1 MFCFEYVWDQSHA
14 CLSGSYGTGPIATGY
29 LSTLGL
35 HRTSMIAF
43 KYGVPCCFERIVI
56 FYSLG
61 TTPNI
66 VAWFVVPLLL
76 AANLILVA
84 NHKGREED
92 LVQARRDRVHGDD
105 DRGLHE
111 LIGCSIDEP
120 A

>member
-1 MFCFEYVWDQSHA
+1 
-14 CLSGSYGTGPIATGY
+14 
-29 LSTLGL
+29 
-35 HRTSMIAF
+35 MIAF